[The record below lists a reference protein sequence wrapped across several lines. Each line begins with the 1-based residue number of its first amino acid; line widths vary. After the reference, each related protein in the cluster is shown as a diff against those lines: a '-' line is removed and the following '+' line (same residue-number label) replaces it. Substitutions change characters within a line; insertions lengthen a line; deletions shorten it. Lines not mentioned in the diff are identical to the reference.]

1 MRTLLTVFAKEVVDN
16 FRDRRTLASALI
28 MGPLFGPV
36 LFAFVINL
44 SIEQS
49 LGDMDRTMTLP
60 VIGQQHAPNLMN
72 YLRSHNIDVVDGPAD
87 RDAAVRAVT
96 TGEQDV
102 VVVVPDGFGEQLADT
117 VPAKVELISDQ
128 ANTQAERDARRV
140 RTALHSYS
148 QELATMRLVARG
160 VGPLVLRPIH
170 VDEIDVSTPSGRS
183 AMLLGMMS
191 YFFIFALLM
200 GGMYLAIDTTAGERE
215 RGSLEPLL
223 SLPVTRD
230 QLMLGKIAATCVFMA
245 VSLLLSLCSFF
256 VALKFMPLEQ
266 LGMTPNFGP
275 AVVVAAFFV
284 LAPFILLGASLMTLV
299 ASFTKS
305 YKEAQTWLS
314 IVLVAPTLPILIVS
328 ILTLRPQL
336 EFMFVPSLSQHLLLV
351 VEHSRHWRCADL
363 DLRPPVSA
371 GGAAGLGCGYG
382 FVCRIAS
389 PQRSQ
394 GCSALRRRLLADNLV
409 CRRRPGR
416 SVRARVD

>member
-1 MRTLLTVFAKEVVDN
+1 MRTLFTVFVKEVIDN

-28 MGPLFGPV
+28 MGPLFGPM

-44 SIEQS
+44 SIERS
-49 LGDMDRTMTLP
+49 LDDFERTLDVP
-60 VIGQQHAPNLMN
+60 VIGQEHAPNLMR
-72 YLRSHNIDVVDGPAD
+72 YLASHNIHVVAGPAD
-87 RDAAVRAVT
+87 RAAAIDAVT
-96 TGEQDV
+96 VGAHDV
-102 VVVVPDGFGEQLADT
+102 VVIVPAGFGEQLAAT
-117 VPAKVELISDQ
+117 IPAKIELISDQ

-140 RTALHSYS
+140 RTALHSYGR
-148 QELATMRLVARG
+148 ELAAIRLVARG
-160 VGPLVLRPIH
+160 VSPAVLRPIN

-223 SLPVTRD
+223 ALPVTRGE
-230 QLMLGKIAATCVFMA
+230 LMLGKIAATCIFMA

-266 LGMTPNFGP
+266 LGMTPNFG
-275 AVVVAAFFV
+275 ADVVVAAFLV

-314 IVLVAPTLPILIVS
+314 VVLIAPTLPILIVS

-351 VEHSRHWRCADL
+351 DMIKNE
-363 DLRPPVSA
+363 PVNIMHIAISVTSTLA
-371 GGAAGLGCGYG
+371 IGAALTWICARLYRREGLLG
-382 FVCRIAS
+382 
-389 PQRSQ
+389 
-394 GCSALRRRLLADNLV
+394 
-409 CRRRPGR
+409 
-416 SVRARVD
+416 

>member
-1 MRTLLTVFAKEVVDN
+1 MRTMLTVFAKEVIDN

-28 MGPLFGPV
+28 MGPLFGPM

-44 SIEQS
+44 SLERA
-49 LGDMDRTMTLP
+49 LDEPDRVLEVP
-60 VIGQQHAPNLMN
+60 VIGQEHAPNLMD
-72 YLRSHNIDVVDGPAD
+72 YLWSHNIRVVEGPAD
-87 RDAAVRAVT
+87 RDAAIEAVNV
-96 TGEQDV
+96 GQHDV
-102 VVVVPDGFGEQLADT
+102 IVVVPGNFGEQLAGS

-140 RTALHSYS
+140 RNALHGYS
-148 QELATMRLVARG
+148 QELAMMRLVARG
-160 VGPLVLRPIH
+160 VSPQVLRPIN
-170 VDEIDVSTPSGRS
+170 VDEVDVSTPSGRS

-245 VSLLLSLCSFF
+245 MSLLLSLCSFY
-256 VALKFMPLEQ
+256 VALKFMPLQQ
-266 LGMTPNFGP
+266 LGMTPNFSP
-275 AVVVAAFFV
+275 AVVAAAFFV
-284 LAPFILLGASLMTLV
+284 LVPFVVLGASLMTLV

-336 EFMFVPSLSQHLLLV
+336 EFMFIPSLSQHLILV
-351 VEHSRHWRCADL
+351 DMIKNE
-363 DLRPPVSA
+363 PVNALHIAISVTSTLA
-371 GGAAGLGCGYG
+371 IGAALTWICARLYRREGLLG
-382 FVCRIAS
+382 
-389 PQRSQ
+389 
-394 GCSALRRRLLADNLV
+394 
-409 CRRRPGR
+409 
-416 SVRARVD
+416 